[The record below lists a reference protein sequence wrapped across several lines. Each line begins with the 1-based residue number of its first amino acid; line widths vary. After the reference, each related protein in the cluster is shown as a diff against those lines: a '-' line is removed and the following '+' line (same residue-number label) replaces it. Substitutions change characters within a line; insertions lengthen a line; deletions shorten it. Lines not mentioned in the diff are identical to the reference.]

1 MAESHWMND
10 WRVGIRV
17 WIEREGEAVLGE
29 GRAELLAAIDRENS
43 ITRAA
48 KSLRMSYRHGW
59 SMIQSI
65 NAAAGEPLVETAAGG
80 AKGGGARL
88 TARGRL
94 ALHVYEQMRQS
105 LVGSASAALQRAV
118 RTDTSVATA
127 LHVAAA
133 ISLQEA
139 VGQILAEFA
148 LRRPAVQVRTIF
160 GASNELADHLLSG
173 TPGDLF
179 LSAEPTELD
188 RLDAAKLIEA
198 KSRRAVAR
206 NGLAAIG
213 VAGFESI
220 RKVSDLES
228 NRVKRI
234 ALAEPATPL
243 GRCCMTYLQAAG
255 VYDRLAPKVLWVD
268 NSRAVLSA
276 VTSKAADAGLAFAS
290 DASRPGDWQLLFRV
304 PLSKAS
310 AVYEAAAI
318 IRDATSA
325 ESEALLE
332 FLVTPAAQRCFRRC
346 GLRPVQGK

>member
-1 MAESHWMND
+1 
-10 WRVGIRV
+10 
-17 WIEREGEAVLGE
+17 
-29 GRAELLAAIDRENS
+29 
-43 ITRAA
+43 
-48 KSLRMSYRHGW
+48 
-59 SMIQSI
+59 
-65 NAAAGEPLVETAAGG
+65 
-80 AKGGGARL
+80 
-88 TARGRL
+88 
-94 ALHVYEQMRQS
+94 MRQS

-118 RTDTSVATA
+118 RSDTSAAAA

-133 ISLQEA
+133 ISLQET

-148 LRRPAVQVRTIF
+148 LRRPTLHVRTIF

-173 TPGDLF
+173 APGDVF
-179 LSAEPTELD
+179 ISAEPTELD
-188 RLDAAKLIEA
+188 RLDAAGVIAA

-234 ALAEPATPL
+234 ALAEPASPL
-243 GRCCMTYLQAAG
+243 GRCCTNYLQAAG
-255 VYDRLAPKVLWVD
+255 VYDRLAAKVLWVD

-276 VTSKAADAGLAFAS
+276 VTSKAADVGLAFSS
-290 DASRPGDWQLLFRV
+290 DATRQGDWQLLFRV
-304 PLSKAS
+304 PLAKVS
-310 AVYEAAAI
+310 AIYEAAAI
-318 IRDATSA
+318 TREATSA
-325 ESEALLE
+325 ESAALLE